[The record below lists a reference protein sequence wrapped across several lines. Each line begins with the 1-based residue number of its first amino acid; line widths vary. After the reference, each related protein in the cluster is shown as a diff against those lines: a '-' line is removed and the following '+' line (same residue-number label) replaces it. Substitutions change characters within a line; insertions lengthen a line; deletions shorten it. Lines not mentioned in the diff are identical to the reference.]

1 MKKND
6 ESQLVSV
13 EDAAARLGLKPATM
27 RLWSAQRKVAS
38 VKLGRRRL
46 IPESE
51 IVRLSAVRARS
62 RRWSGG
68 KRSMSYTPSSRT

>member
-51 IVRLSAVRARS
+51 IVRLVETNLIPALPERAR
-62 RRWSGG
+62 
-68 KRSMSYTPSSRT
+68 